1 MSNTSGEYKS
11 PYMAVPCPSCGAKV
25 GCWCKRPSG
34 HSGPMVAFHAARRK
48 AAKEAEAAGGVK
60 LETPAARGTVR
71 WALDASRR
79 VGNMWP
85 GDVATLCL
93 ARMDDFY
100 NAFDQD
106 AVVLAEA
113 LDVAMTRIYYD
124 GRGLAM
130 TDVPVADA
138 PDTFARLVAGGWRLV
153 VVEQDD
159 TAVVWTATEPKP
171 VQLAL
176 F

>member
-1 MSNTSGEYKS
+1 MSDTGEFRS
-11 PYMAVPCPSCGAKV
+11 PYMAVACPNCGAKV
-25 GCWCKRPSG
+25 GGWCKRPSG

-48 AAKEAEAAGGVK
+48 AAKEAEAAGGIR
-60 LETPAARGTVR
+60 LETPALRGTVR
-71 WALDASRR
+71 WALAASRR

-100 NAFDQD
+100 NAFGQD

-113 LDVAMTRIYYD
+113 LDVAMTRIQHD
-124 GRGLAM
+124 GLAVTM
-130 TDVPVADA
+130 CGVATDAATDA
-138 PDTFARLVAGGWRLV
+138 FARLVAGGWRLV

-159 TAVVWTATEPKP
+159 TAVGWAAAEPKS

>member
-1 MSNTSGEYKS
+1 MNNTGEFRS
-11 PYMAVPCPSCGAKV
+11 PYMAVPCPTCGAKV
-25 GCWCKRPSG
+25 GRWCKRPSG

-48 AAKEAEAAGGVK
+48 AAEEAEAAGGVR
-60 LETPAARGTVR
+60 LGTPALRGTVR
-71 WALDASRR
+71 WALAASRR

-85 GDVATLCL
+85 GDTATLCL
-93 ARMDDFY
+93 VRMDDFY

-113 LDVAMTRIYYD
+113 LDVALTRIQYD
-124 GRGLAM
+124 GLA
-130 TDVPVADA
+130 VPMCGVAADA
-138 PDTFARLVAGGWRLV
+138 ATDAFARLVAGGWRLV

>member
-1 MSNTSGEYKS
+1 MSDVDPKS
-11 PYMAVPCPSCGAKV
+11 VPCPSCAAKI

-48 AAKEAEAAGGVK
+48 AAEEAEAAGGVR
-60 LETPAARGTVR
+60 LGTPARPGTMR
-71 WALDASRR
+71 WALGASRR

-85 GDVATLCL
+85 SDTPTLCL
-93 ARMDDFY
+93 VRMDDFY

-106 AVVLAEA
+106 AIELAGLLEVA
-113 LDVAMTRIYYD
+113 LGRIQSDGQDVAIAGVTVD
-124 GRGLAM
+124 A
-130 TDVPVADA
+130 A
-138 PDTFARLVAGGWRLV
+138 PDAFARLVAGGWRLV
-153 VVEQDD
+153 VVEMDD

>member
-1 MSNTSGEYKS
+1 MSEYKS

-25 GCWCKRPSG
+25 GRWCKRPSG
-34 HSGPMVAFHAARRK
+34 HSGPAVAFHAARRQ

-60 LETPAARGTVR
+60 LETPALVGTVR
-71 WALDASRR
+71 WALGAARR

-85 GDVATLCL
+85 SDTPTLCFVC
-93 ARMDDFY
+93 MGDFY

-106 AVVLAEA
+106 AVAAAGA
-113 LDVAMTRIYYD
+113 LDVVLTSIQYDGQAVAMT
-124 GRGLAM
+124 GVPA
-130 TDVPVADA
+130 DVA
-138 PDTFARLVAGGWRLV
+138 PELFARLVAGGWRLV
-153 VVEQDD
+153 VVESDD
-159 TAVVWTATEPKP
+159 TAAVWTATEPKP